1 MAGAGVWCRSFRGED
16 KGAVMELRNQLASVK
31 RGDSNQLICEC
42 CQDLEQDDVRRIRRR
57 EFLATSA
64 TAIVGASTLGSI
76 LPAGR
81 VWAVPKSADV
91 GAASSPESLVKVL
104 FDTLSPKQKESI
116 CFAWDFED
124 PERGLLRT
132 RVANNWDV
140 TDYYV
145 NDNDFYTKDQ
155 QAIIRKI
162 FEGIISPEWHER
174 IDKQLEDDAGGYGE
188 QNSIAIFGTPGSEK
202 FEFVMT
208 GRHMTIRCDGN
219 SAEHVALG
227 GPIFYGHA
235 AEDFNEGPDHK
246 GNVFWPQALA
256 ANKLYQMLD
265 SKQQERALLRKG
277 LPRESRVGFQGPEGD
292 FHGIPVADLSSDQ
305 KEHLQ
310 QVMAMLIEPYRQGDR
325 DEVTHC
331 VKTQGGL
338 DACHLAYY
346 AQNDIGNDGVWDN
359 WRLEG
364 PSFVW
369 HYRGAPHV
377 HVWVNVADSQSVK
390 LNA

>member
-1 MAGAGVWCRSFRGED
+1 
-16 KGAVMELRNQLASVK
+16 MEPRRIESSAKLNQAHHPV
-31 RGDSNQLICEC
+31 CEC
-42 CQDLEQDDVRRIRRR
+42 CQESEKAHRIPRR
-57 EFLATSA
+57 EFL
-64 TAIVGASTLGSI
+64 TAAGGVVLGASAIGSV

-81 VWAVPKSADV
+81 LWAQVKETTAAV
-91 GAASSPESLVKVL
+91 ASSTSGPESLVKVL
-104 FDTLSPKQKESI
+104 YDTLSPNQREAI
-116 CFAWDFED
+116 CFAWDHKDE
-124 PERGLLRT
+124 ERGLLRT
-132 RVANNWDV
+132 RVSANWDI

-145 NDNDFYTKDQ
+145 NDNEFYTKDQ
-155 QAIIRKI
+155 QAIIRQI
-162 FEGIISPEWHER
+162 FEGIISPEWHKR
-174 IDKQLEDDAGGYGE
+174 IDKQLDDDAGGYGE
-188 QNSIAIFGTPGSEK
+188 QNSIAIFGAPGGEK

-219 SAEHVALG
+219 SAEHVAFG

-235 AEDFNEGPDHK
+235 ADSFNEGPTHP
-246 GNVFWPQALA
+246 GNVFWPQAQA

-265 SKQQERALLRKG
+265 DKQQKQALLRKG
-277 LPRESRVGFQGPEGD
+277 LPREERVGFRGKDGD
-292 FHGIPVADLSSDQ
+292 FQGLPVAELASDQ

-310 QVMAMLIEPYRQGDR
+310 QVMAMLIEPYRQSDR

-331 VKTQGGL
+331 LKTQGGL

-346 AQNDIGNDGVWDN
+346 SQNDIGKDGVWDI

-377 HVWVNVADSQSVK
+377 HVWVNIADDPSVK